1 MGTMRILLLMATM
14 LVCMSVQASTQDSNQ
29 RTVLEFANTKCET
42 WTGRRLRAARFAD
55 ASHMESWA
63 FGFVSGA
70 NVSNKADKESSD
82 FLESVDMNAISA
94 WLDEY
99 CRTHPQEG
107 FVGGVIALTS
117 EMKQRAQ
124 RK

>member
-1 MGTMRILLLMATM
+1 MRFLFAVMAIV
-14 LVCMSVQASTQDSNQ
+14 VCASVQASAQDRNQ

-42 WTGRRLRAARFAD
+42 WTDRRLRAARFAD

-82 FLESVDMNAISA
+82 FLESVDMNAIGA

-124 RK
+124 RN